1 MEVCG
6 SLIDACKSFKELR
19 ADAYSLTRNT
29 IFLNCHCG
37 GQFEE
42 EYLRAKKLMTSIDTF
57 RKQMKKGKFDIEELE
72 SNLCLFK
79 QDLKENLGILREK
92 CISCEVWYT

>member
-6 SLIDACKSFKELR
+6 SLIESCKSFKELR

-42 EYLRAKKLMTSIDTF
+42 EYLRAKELMASIDTF
-57 RKQMKKGKFDIEELE
+57 RKKMKKKEFDITELE
-72 SNLCLFK
+72 NNLCLFK
-79 QDLKENLGILREK
+79 EDLEENIAKLREK
-92 CISCEVWYT
+92 CISCEVPFI